1 MPGLSRLAARGLL
14 AGALLASVGGCGPRK
29 PTLTGSLSQYF
40 SLTFTRHEVLRTHN
54 AFQITYYNLTQV
66 EEDVVARITVVTTG
80 YDFTPGHSYDLS
92 GEYAPGHPRC
102 VVSHAAGNEPPR
114 TLPPVLRGKVT
125 LDQGG
130 KLGEQT
136 EGSFSLA
143 FGQGGDFGD
152 GRDIGGDFAI
162 VSGGEAF

>member
-1 MPGLSRLAARGLL
+1 MALDRMAARGLL
-14 AGALLASVGGCGPRK
+14 GAALLLAVGGCGPRMA
-29 PTLTGSLSQYF
+29 TLTGSLDQYF
-40 SLTFTRHEVLRTHN
+40 SLAFTRHEVLRTHN
-54 AFQITYYNLTQV
+54 AFQITYYDLTQV

-114 TLPPVLRGKVT
+114 ALPLVIRGKVT
-125 LDQGG
+125 LDEGG
-130 KLGEQT
+130 KLGEET

-152 GRDIGGDFAI
+152 GRDISGDFATI
-162 VSGGEAF
+162 AGGETF